1 MKHIL
6 TTLFF
11 IGICLASFA
20 QKEHE
25 FLGKWVGE
33 LTQKEGGFRQ
43 KYYCEMV
50 IERQGK
56 QYFGTT
62 YVSVEDLSAEMS
74 FKAEFK
80 GDVLV
85 FKEDR
90 IIRYSQLKDMVWCLK
105 WGDLQLRKK
114 GSSWFLE
121 GKWNGQSVY
130 GPCIPGKVFLHREV
144 PRA

>member
-1 MKHIL
+1 MKHFLIFILL
-6 TTLFF
+6 TTLPFL
-11 IGICLASFA
+11 ISA
-20 QKEHE
+20 QKPEE

-50 IERQGK
+50 IEKQGN
-56 QYFGTT
+56 QYVGTT
-62 YVSVEDLSAEMS
+62 YVSVEDLSAEMA
-74 FKAEFK
+74 FKGEFK
-80 GDVLV
+80 GNTLI

-114 GSSWFLE
+114 GTSWFLE

-130 GPCIPGKVFLHREV
+130 GPCIPGKVFLQREV